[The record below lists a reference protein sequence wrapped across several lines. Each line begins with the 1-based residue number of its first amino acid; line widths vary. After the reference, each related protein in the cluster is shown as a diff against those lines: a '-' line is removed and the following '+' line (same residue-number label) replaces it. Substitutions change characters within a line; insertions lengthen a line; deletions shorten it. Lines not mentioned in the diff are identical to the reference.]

1 MAVERPF
8 PDGLAPDHPAWPVAA
23 RLEAPTDRYGHDVL
37 GGIPR
42 WGALA
47 VTARACGACRHGS
60 EIHRIDLPAALVFED
75 VAPRLWDVD
84 GDGRPEIVA
93 VEAHVARGARL
104 AIWSLGAG
112 GLARMAAT
120 PFIGQANRWLA
131 PAGAADFDGDGR
143 IEIAYV
149 DRPHLARE
157 LVFVRL
163 AGDRLQEVARAPGLT
178 NHRIGDAFIAGGLR
192 RCAGGAE
199 LVLATS
205 DWTRA
210 RIVRLGPRGIAQRDG
225 GAIAGPAGLEARLR
239 C

>member
-1 MAVERPF
+1 MADPS
-8 PDGLAPDHPAWPVAA
+8 GAA
-23 RLEAPTDRYGHDVL
+23 RLVAPTDRYGHDVL

-42 WGALA
+42 WSGLE
-47 VTARACGACRHGS
+47 VGGLRA
-60 EIHRIDLPAALVFED
+60 DLPAELVFED
-75 VAPRLWDVD
+75 AAPRLWDVD
-84 GDGRPEIVA
+84 GDGRPEVVV

-104 AIWSLGAG
+104 AVWSPEG
-112 GLARMAAT
+112 GRLRRIAAT
-120 PFIGQANRWLA
+120 PFIGTPHRWLA
-131 PAGAADFDGDGR
+131 PAGLADFDGDGR

-163 AGDRLQEVARAPGLT
+163 SGDRLEEVARAPGLT

-192 RCAGGAE
+192 RCAGGPE
-199 LVLATS
+199 LVLATP

-210 RIVRLGPRGIAQRDG
+210 RIVRLGPDGITLRDG
-225 GAIAGPAGLEARLR
+225 GGIAGPAGLDAGLR

>member
-1 MAVERPF
+1 MADPTGV
-8 PDGLAPDHPAWPVAA
+8 A
-23 RLEAPTDRYGHDVL
+23 RLVAPTDRYGHDVL

-42 WGALA
+42 WSALELGDL
-47 VTARACGACRHGS
+47 RA
-60 EIHRIDLPAALVFED
+60 DLPETLVFED

-84 GDGRPEIVA
+84 GDGRPEVVV

-104 AIWSLGAG
+104 AVWDVAG
-112 GLARMAAT
+112 GRLRRVAAT

-131 PAGAADFDGDGR
+131 PSGIADFDGDGR

-163 AGDRLQEVARAPGLT
+163 AGDRLEEVARAPGLT
-178 NHRIGDAFIAGGLR
+178 NHRIGDTFIAGGLR
-192 RCAGGAE
+192 DCGAGPE
-199 LVLATS
+199 VVLATP

-210 RIVRLGPRGIAQRDG
+210 RIVRLGPGGITPGDG
-225 GAIAGPAGLEARLR
+225 GAVAGPAGLDALR
-239 C
+239 RC